1 MPITSGAGDSAQYFG
16 RADYNEAKAQGYS
29 DRQIK
34 AHLDSNPGLLRGGNV
49 PGAGGGSPGR
59 GNLYDQIAVN
69 VSGGGSSGGSSGG
82 GGGGGPDDV
91 EWTGGTPNFNE
102 NTGGPPDGGG
112 GPPQGLNHSGISY
125 AAGGSDRYFGHHDY
139 ISNKAAGYTDQQ
151 IKSYLDANPNLLRNH
166 NVPGGG
172 RSETGV
178 LGIYDQISN
187 SISNA
192 SQQPSLDTE
201 LSDYRDQLNDYS
213 QQISSM
219 GVQYGA
225 ALGDVN
231 RLSGEV
237 QDWTNRF
244 NASQAQYEAA
254 RAQADAYREESV
266 GRQLSGLRTGA
277 TGAGYGRSAHDPYA
291 LTSGTPRYSSGSP
304 GGRRLVNIEQE
315 ADSVLSRRGPVVH
328 PIRSGATRS
337 ESSSRERRAPT
348 GSVNRSY
355 YSRRFR

>member
-1 MPITSGAGDSAQYFG
+1 MPISSGAGDSAQYFG

-34 AHLDSNPGLLRGGNV
+34 AHLDSNPGLLRHGNV

-151 IKSYLDANPNLLRNH
+151 IKSYLDANPNLLRQH

-172 RSETGV
+172 
-178 LGIYDQISN
+178 GIYDQIS
-187 SISNA
+187 SSASNT
-192 SQQPSLDTE
+192 SQQPSLNTE
-201 LSDYRDQLNDYS
+201 LSNYRDQLNNYS

-219 GVQYGA
+219 SGQYGA

-231 RLSGEV
+231 RLSSEV

-254 RAQADAYREESV
+254 QSQADAYREESV
-266 GRQLSGLRTGA
+266 SRQLSGLRSGVTGA
-277 TGAGYGRSAHDPYA
+277 DYGRGMHDPYA
-291 LTSGTPRYSSGSP
+291 LTSGMSRYSSGSP

-315 ADSVLSRRGPVVH
+315 TDSVLSRRGPVVH

-337 ESSSRERRAPT
+337 ESSSRGRAPT
-348 GSVNRSY
+348 GSGSRSY